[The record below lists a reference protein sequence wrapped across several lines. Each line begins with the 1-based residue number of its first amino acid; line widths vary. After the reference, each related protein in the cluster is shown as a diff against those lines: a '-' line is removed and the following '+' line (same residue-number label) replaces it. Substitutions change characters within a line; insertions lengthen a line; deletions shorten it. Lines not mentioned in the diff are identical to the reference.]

1 VLIIGAK
8 VTLFK
13 STKNYI
19 ILRNENDLHLYKDI
33 DKVLS
38 RFNFKEVAMKRLSIF
53 AVLLA
58 VITASASMAQA
69 EGVQRPVLV
78 IKDGRFIPD
87 TLEVA
92 AGQKISL
99 EIRNEGKGAEEFE
112 SSDLNREKLI
122 PAGGQV
128 TIAIGPLKPGK
139 YRFFGEFN
147 PTTAQGVIIAR

>member
-1 VLIIGAK
+1 
-8 VTLFK
+8 
-13 STKNYI
+13 
-19 ILRNENDLHLYKDI
+19 
-33 DKVLS
+33 
-38 RFNFKEVAMKRLSIF
+38 MKRRSIF
-53 AVLLA
+53 SMLLA
-58 VITASASMAQA
+58 IVTSSVLAVPAQA
-69 EGVQRPVLV
+69 EGIPRPVLI
-78 IKDGRFIPD
+78 IKDGRFVPE

-122 PAGGQV
+122 PGGGVV

-147 PTTAQGVIIAR
+147 PKTAQGVIVAR

>member
-1 VLIIGAK
+1 
-8 VTLFK
+8 
-13 STKNYI
+13 
-19 ILRNENDLHLYKDI
+19 
-33 DKVLS
+33 
-38 RFNFKEVAMKRLSIF
+38 MKRLSLF
-53 AVLLA
+53 SMLLA
-58 VITASASMAQA
+58 IVTTTMLAAPAQA
-69 EGVQRPVLV
+69 EGTPRPVLI
-78 IKDGRFIPD
+78 IKDGRFVPE

-122 PAGGQV
+122 PAGGVV

-147 PTTAQGVIIAR
+147 PKTAQGVIVAR